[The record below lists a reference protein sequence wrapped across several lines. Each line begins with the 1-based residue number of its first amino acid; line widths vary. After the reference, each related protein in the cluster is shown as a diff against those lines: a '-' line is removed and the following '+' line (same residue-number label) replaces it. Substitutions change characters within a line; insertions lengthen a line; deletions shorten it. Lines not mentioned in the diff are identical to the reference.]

1 MAIITVSTATQLLGI
16 TSSAYDSIFTLLI
29 PQVQKRICLMTN
41 NWFIV
46 PGISESNVDADYTA
60 STLTVSGVV
69 WSDEGFA
76 SGDEILIQGSY
87 RNDGWYTID
96 NVSGSVLTI
105 VSSAAFTSEVSGA
118 CATISLVDWDT
129 SIQPIVAN
137 MLKYDVDV
145 RPKNQGLSSIN
156 LGNWSESYITN
167 NGYFGYPADIV
178 AGLQVY
184 TTPKIL

>member
-46 PGISESNVDADYTA
+46 AGVSEKALDCDFTS
-60 STLTVSGVV
+60 STLTVAGIN
-69 WSDEGFA
+69 WETEGFA
-76 SGDEILIQGSY
+76 SGDEIYVSGSY

-96 NVSGSVLTI
+96 AVSGSVLTI
-105 VSSAAFTSEVSGA
+105 VSTATFTSEVSGA
-118 CATISLVDWDT
+118 SVTVALVDWDT

-145 RPKNQGLSSIN
+145 RPKNQGLSSIS
-156 LGNWSESYITN
+156 LGNWHEAYN
-167 NGYFGYPADIV
+167 NKGDYGYPIDII
-178 AGLQVY
+178 AGLQIY
-184 TTPKIL
+184 TIPKIL